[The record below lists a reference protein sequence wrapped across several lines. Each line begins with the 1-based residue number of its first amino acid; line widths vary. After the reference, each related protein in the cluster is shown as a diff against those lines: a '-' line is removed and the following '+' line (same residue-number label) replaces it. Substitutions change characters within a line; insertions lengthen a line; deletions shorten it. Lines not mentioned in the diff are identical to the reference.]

1 MEVHITSKE
10 MVKPFS
16 QQVYLRKPFSL
27 SLLDQFIP
35 AHYTP
40 LLFNARS
47 KHINSRAQCHS
58 LHHLK
63 HPKKMEVHITS
74 KEMVK
79 PFSQQVYLQKPFSLS
94 LLDQF
99 IPAHYTPLLFFY
111 AKPVD
116 SRLDTDQIL
125 ARLKTSLSKAL
136 DHFYPLAGRTID
148 NLYVGSY
155 DKGVPYVEA
164 RVTGRLADF
173 IARTEQGWTNRLLP
187 CQSFC
192 SIPTST
198 SPHIALQINIF
209 DCGGI
214 AIGMCGSHKLVD
226 ASTGSA
232 FLKCW
237 TALYRGSHGGIPDPD
252 MIDAGSRLFPPLE
265 SIPQNYLSSI
275 ETIWFQEGWH
285 TTRRFVFDEHAVAT
299 LKLKA
304 KSKSLNHPSR
314 TVTLAAFLWKH
325 AMLASRAASGR
336 LKPSVLTQSVNLRQR
351 MKPKLPEYTIGNLY
365 TAVASTYNS
374 TERDVELQQLA
385 YLVREAM
392 VSFNDQMSLLQSGDA
407 LKFMTDQ
414 HNELAEIAPQGEVDF
429 FDCTSWLNTLDE
441 VEGDFGWG
449 PPVSV
454 SRGWSESRYYSFAN
468 AFVLKATG
476 QGNGVEAMVTLDAK
490 AMDNLEHDPDFLA
503 FVSPDSKVVNDP
515 NHQAEN
521 FAIRTDYI
529 GKQPS
534 TEWESNFT

>member
-1 MEVHITSKE
+1 
-10 MVKPFS
+10 
-16 QQVYLRKPFSL
+16 
-27 SLLDQFIP
+27 
-35 AHYTP
+35 
-40 LLFNARS
+40 
-47 KHINSRAQCHS
+47 
-58 LHHLK
+58 
-63 HPKKMEVHITS
+63 MEVHITS

-148 NLYVGSY
+148 NL
-155 DKGVPYVEA
+155 A
-164 RVTGRLADF
+164 RVDQPVASMPKLLQYSDF
-173 IARTEQGWTNRLLP
+173 NI
-187 CQSFC
+187 
-192 SIPTST
+192 
-198 SPHIALQINIF
+198 PHIALQINVF

-503 FVSPDSKVVNDP
+503 FVSPDSSPSP
-515 NHQAEN
+515 NKSK
-521 FAIRTDYI
+521 I
-529 GKQPS
+529 
-534 TEWESNFT
+534 